1 MPGLTNPA
9 LAQAVSDMIDA
20 WRLREQEMQDWIAGA
35 ANGGPFADG
44 RFPLTDYLGVVR
56 YTYSPAALEA
66 GVEVSSDAAAASA
79 VEAADSAVDAAT
91 AQTAAET
98 ARNLALTYQTGA
110 QTARD
115 LAELYRDQAAN
126 SEANAL
132 VHAGNAED
140 SATASAGSASDANTS
155 AIAAA
160 ASAVAADGSADAAA
174 ASAAAA
180 AASAIEAATFD
191 PDLYGALAQ
200 DETVTGNWNFT
211 GTLSKSGTAVSLVG
225 HTHAAANI
233 TSGEFDKLRVR
244 DMQIADTRTVDSVPS
259 TYGQQVRFDFKDSV
273 SIGGPTGSGYFGLM
287 TVAPWT
293 YSGGGG
299 PHHQLAFT
307 QSNEAIYHRVGN
319 HSTDVWK
326 SWNKLALTGVDE
338 TVTGLWTFST
348 CPANSGGVAEAATA
362 STLVRR
368 NSSGYIFATYFNQN
382 SGNSENPTV
391 SQIIVTNGGDNY
403 TRMADL
409 AHVSRAL
416 FKGSGNAAITV
427 STSAASGTPA
437 DGDLWI
443 QRAA

>member
-1 MPGLTNPA
+1 MPNLTNPA
-9 LAQAVSDMIDA
+9 LAQAVSDLVDA
-20 WRLREQEMQDWIAGA
+20 WRLRELEMRTWIAGA
-35 ANGGPFADG
+35 ANGGPYSDG

-56 YTYSPAALEA
+56 FTYSPAALES
-66 GVEVSSDAAAASA
+66 GVASSAAAAAASA
-79 VEAADSAVDAAT
+79 AEAATSATNSNTAKTGSESARDLSLTYRDAAQ
-91 AQTAAET
+91 A
-98 ARNLALTYQTGA
+98 
-110 QTARD
+110 ARD
-115 LAELYRDQAAN
+115 LAQTYKNQAAS
-126 SEANAL
+126 SEANASTY
-132 VHAGNAED
+132 ASNA
-140 SATASAGSASDANTS
+140 SASAAAAAGSATDADTS
-155 AIAAA
+155 ADAAA

-200 DETVTGNWNFT
+200 NETVTGNWNFT

-368 NSSGYIFATYFNQN
+368 NSFGYIFAAYFNQN

-403 TRMADL
+403 TRKADL